1 MNSGRKFIEILDKA
15 DAHPYGLRPFKRK
28 NYINKFNMLTDKIV
42 KKKEQIRF
50 LKVVQKVEKLK
61 AGQLN
66 KLNIEV
72 SKNYL
77 NTKKLKG
84 IF

>member
-1 MNSGRKFIEILDKA
+1 MKNERIKKA
-15 DAHPYGLRPFKRK
+15 
-28 NYINKFNMLTDKIV
+28 KIQV
-42 KKKEQIRF
+42 KKSK
-50 LKVVQKVEKLK
+50 QKHQERIEKLK

-77 NTKKLKG
+77 NTKKLRG